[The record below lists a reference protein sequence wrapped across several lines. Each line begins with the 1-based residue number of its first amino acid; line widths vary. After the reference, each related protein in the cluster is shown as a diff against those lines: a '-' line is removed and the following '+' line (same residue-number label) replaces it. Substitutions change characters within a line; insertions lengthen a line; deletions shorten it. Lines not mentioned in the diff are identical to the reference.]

1 LSDAT
6 RAAGDGRAT
15 AGRSGEETPW
25 IIAPVVAMAAF
36 MEVLDISIA
45 NVSLQHIAGSL
56 AASQDQSTW
65 ILTSYL
71 VTNAIVLP
79 ISGWLATVIGR
90 KRLYMGCIAGF
101 GFSSLLCGMA
111 PSLGLLIAFRAV
123 QGLTGG
129 GLQPMSQAILADAFP
144 PRHRGMAFAF
154 YGIAVVF
161 APAIGPT
168 LGGWITDNF
177 SWHWV
182 FLINVPVSI
191 VLFSLI
197 GTMISDPPHLVEE
210 RRSLLRRGVRFDY
223 LGFAFLTLGLGFLQV
238 VLDKGQQ
245 EDWFGSHFILVASVI
260 SAAALVA
267 FVPWELQRKD
277 PIVDLSLLKNRN
289 FAAAV
294 VLMFMLG
301 FVLLGSTAMIPLLAQ
316 DLLGYTATLAGLV
329 ISPGGFAIMALMPV
343 VGRLVTAVDS
353 RWLIAFG
360 LAVSSYALYRM
371 THLNTQVDY
380 WTLAIDRI
388 IQTSGLAFLFIPIN
402 TTAYVGLPLEKNN
415 TASALIN
422 LARNLGGSVGIA
434 ALTTLIARRTQ
445 FHRNILVSHLS
456 ADDPQYR
463 ALVDQLQARM
473 AEHGASAGEAVRQA
487 QEVLARQLHE
497 QAQML
502 SYIDAFFVLAVI
514 FACLIPLVFLM
525 RRPPPHPPGAPG

>member
-1 LSDAT
+1 
-6 RAAGDGRAT
+6 
-15 AGRSGEETPW
+15 
-25 IIAPVVAMAAF
+25 MAAF

-56 AASQDQSTW
+56 AASQDQATW

-79 ISGWLATVIGR
+79 ISGWLASVFGR
-90 KRLYMGCIAGF
+90 KRFYMTCIAGF
-101 GFSSLLCGMA
+101 GVASLLCGLA
-111 PSLGLLIAFRAV
+111 PSLSLLIAFRTI
-123 QGLTGG
+123 QGMTGG
-129 GLQPMSQAILADAFP
+129 GLQPMSQAILADTFP

-191 VLFSLI
+191 ILFSLI
-197 GTMISDPPHLVEE
+197 GTMIEDPPHLVE
-210 RRSLLRRGVRFDY
+210 RRHTLLRRGVRLDY

-245 EDWFGSHFILVASVI
+245 EDWFGSNFILVASLV
-260 SAAALVA
+260 SAGALVA
-267 FVPWELQRKD
+267 FVFYELQRDD
-277 PIVDLSLLKNRN
+277 PIVDLSLFKNRN
-289 FAAAV
+289 FATAV

-316 DLLGYTATLAGLV
+316 DLLGYTATLAGMV

-343 VGRLVTAVDS
+343 VGRLVAFIDT

-360 LAVSSYALYRM
+360 LALSSYALYRM
-371 THLNTQVDY
+371 THLNIHVDY

-388 IQTSGLAFLFIPIN
+388 VQTSGLAFLFIPIN
-402 TTAYVGLPLEKNN
+402 TTAYVGLPPEKNN
-415 TASALIN
+415 TASSLIN

-434 ALTTLIARRTQ
+434 VLTTLVARRAQ
-445 FHRNILVSHLS
+445 FHQNVLVSHLS

-463 ALVDQLQARM
+463 AMVDQLQARM
-473 AEHGASAGEAVRQA
+473 AEHGAGAAEALQQA
-487 QEVLARQLHE
+487 QGIIARQVHE

-502 SYIDAFFVLAVI
+502 SYLDAFFVLAII
-514 FACLIPLVFLM
+514 FACLIPCVFLM
-525 RRPPPHPPGAPG
+525 RRPPDHAAHGAGG

>member
-1 LSDAT
+1 
-6 RAAGDGRAT
+6 
-15 AGRSGEETPW
+15 
-25 IIAPVVAMAAF
+25 MAAF

-79 ISGWLATVIGR
+79 ISGWLAGVLGR
-90 KRLYMGCIAGF
+90 KRFYMACIAGF
-101 GFSSLLCGMA
+101 GASSLLCGLA
-111 PSLGLLIAFRAV
+111 PSLGLLIAFRAL

-144 PRHRGMAFAF
+144 PRQRGMAFAF

-191 VLFSLI
+191 FLFSLI
-197 GTMISDPPHLVEE
+197 GTMIEDPPHLVEE
-210 RRSLLRRGVRFDY
+210 RRSLLGRGIRFDY
-223 LGFAFLTLGLGFLQV
+223 LGFSFLALGLGFLQV

-245 EDWFGSHFILVASVI
+245 DDWFGSSFILAASIV
-260 SAAALVA
+260 SVCALVA
-267 FVPWELQRKD
+267 FVYWEVQRDD
-277 PIVDLSLLKNRN
+277 PIVDLSLFRNRN
-289 FAAAV
+289 FATAML
-294 VLMFMLG
+294 LMFMLG

-316 DLLGYTATLAGLV
+316 DLLGYTATLAGMV

-343 VGRLVTAVDS
+343 VGRLVSFIDS

-360 LAVSSYALYRM
+360 LALSSYALYRM

-388 IQTSGLAFLFIPIN
+388 VQTCGLAFLFIPIN
-402 TTAYVGLPLEKNN
+402 TTAYVGVPPEKNN

-434 ALTTLIARRTQ
+434 VLTTLVARRTQ
-445 FHRNILVSHLS
+445 FHHNILASHLT
-456 ADDPQYR
+456 ADDPEYR
-463 ALVDQLQARM
+463 ALVDQIQARM
-473 AEHGASAGEAVRQA
+473 AEHGAGAGEALRQA
-487 QEVLARQLHE
+487 QAVLARQVHE

-502 SYIDAFFVLAVI
+502 SYLDAFLLLAVI
-514 FACLIPLVFLM
+514 FACLIPCVFLM
-525 RRPPPHPPGAPG
+525 RRPPSHPLPA

>member
-1 LSDAT
+1 
-6 RAAGDGRAT
+6 
-15 AGRSGEETPW
+15 
-25 IIAPVVAMAAF
+25 MAAF

-79 ISGWLATVIGR
+79 ISGWLAGIFGR
-90 KRLYMGCIAGF
+90 KRFYMACIAGF
-101 GFSSLLCGMA
+101 GVSSLLCGLA

-168 LGGWITDNF
+168 LGGWITDKF

-197 GTMISDPPHLVEE
+197 GAMIEDPPHLVEA
-210 RRSLLRRGVRFDY
+210 RRSRLSRGIRFDY
-223 LGFAFLTLGLGFLQV
+223 LGFAFLTLGLGCLQV

-245 EDWFGSHFILVASVI
+245 DDWFGSHFILAASVV
-260 SAAALVA
+260 SASALIA
-267 FVPWELQRKD
+267 FVLWEVQRD
-277 PIVDLSLLKNRN
+277 EPIVDLSLFRNRN
-289 FAAAV
+289 FATAFL
-294 VLMFMLG
+294 LMFMLG

-316 DLLGYTATLAGLV
+316 NLLGYTATLAGMV

-343 VGRLVTAVDS
+343 VGRLVAFIDA

-360 LAVSSYALYRM
+360 LALSAYALYRM

-388 IQTSGLAFLFIPIN
+388 VQTSGLAFLFIPIN
-402 TTAYVGLPLEKNN
+402 TSAYVGLPPEKNN

-434 ALTTLIARRTQ
+434 VLTTLIARRTQ
-445 FHRNILVSHLS
+445 FHRSILVSHLRE
-456 ADDPQYR
+456 DDPQYQ
-463 ALVDQLQARM
+463 ALVEQIRARM
-473 AEHGASAGEAVRQA
+473 AEHGASAGEALQQA
-487 QEVLARQLHE
+487 QAVLARQVHE

-502 SYIDAFFVLAVI
+502 SYLDGFLLLAVI
-514 FACLIPLVFLM
+514 FACLIPCVLLM
-525 RRPPPHPPGAPG
+525 RRPPDHAASAPGS

>member
-1 LSDAT
+1 MSLSRGAGASGAPAE
-6 RAAGDGRAT
+6 RAKA
-15 AGRSGEETPW
+15 EPTPW

-56 AASQDQSTW
+56 AASQDQATW

-79 ISGWLATVIGR
+79 ISGWLAGVFGR
-90 KRLYMGCIAGF
+90 KRLYMACIAGF
-101 GFSSLLCGMA
+101 GASSLLCGLA
-111 PSLGLLIAFRAV
+111 PSLGLLIFFRTI

-129 GLQPMSQAILADAFP
+129 GLQPLSQAILADAFP

-191 VLFSLI
+191 LLFSLI
-197 GTMISDPPHLVEE
+197 GTMISDPDHLVED
-210 RRSLLRRGVRFDY
+210 RKALLRRGIRFDY
-223 LGFAFLTLGLGFLQV
+223 YGFGFLALGLGFLQV
-238 VLDKGQQ
+238 VLDKGQ
-245 EDWFGSHFILVASVI
+245 EDDWFSSNFILAAAVI
-260 SAAALVA
+260 SGAALVS
-267 FVPWELQRKD
+267 FVIREIQTEE
-277 PIVDLSLLKNRN
+277 PIVDLSLFKNRN
-289 FAAAV
+289 FAAAF

-316 DLLGYTATLAGLV
+316 DLLGYTATLAGMV
-329 ISPGGFAIMALMPV
+329 ISPGGFVIMALMPV
-343 VGRLVTAVDS
+343 VGRLVNVIDTRA
-353 RWLIAFG
+353 LIAFG
-360 LAVSSYALYRM
+360 LIVSAYAMWRM
-371 THLNTQVDY
+371 THLNVQVDY
-380 WTLAIDRI
+380 WTLAIDRMV
-388 IQTSGLAFLFIPIN
+388 QTAGLAFLFIPIN
-402 TTAYVGLPLEKNN
+402 TTAYVGLPQRKTN

-434 ALTTLIARRTQ
+434 TLTTVVARRSQ
-445 FHRNILVSHLS
+445 FHRSVLVGNISEGDARYHDLVE
-456 ADDPQYR
+456 
-463 ALVDQLQARM
+463 QLRQRM
-473 AEHGASAGEAVRQA
+473 AEHGAGVGEALSQA
-487 QEVLARQLHE
+487 QQVIAQRLHD

-502 SYIDAFFVLAVI
+502 AYIDAFFILAVV

-525 RRPPPHPPGAPG
+525 HRPPAHARE